1 MPSDFLRDVLR
12 TDDAARRAPRRW
24 PLFPLSLA
32 VHALGAA
39 ACFVIP
45 LAAEVTPPTP
55 RPLHADWRVLV
66 RVLPPEPVIRQLTE
80 PLKAEPDPR
89 PLVTRPASPHASTPT
104 LASGILG
111 IVNDTSWSLNTSGD
125 PQPLPGVPTGPAT
138 TPGVSDGRRGTSSQP
153 DTTSDARPLKIGGK
167 IRAPQRLSAAPP
179 IYPPI
184 AQSARVAGLVI
195 LEALIDVNGRVADVR
210 VLKSIPLL
218 DAAAVD
224 AVRTWRYTPTL
235 LNGVP
240 VSVLMTVTVNFTLQ
254 R

>member
-12 TDDAARRAPRRW
+12 TDDAVRRAPRRW
-24 PLFPLSLA
+24 LLFPLSLA

-39 ACFVIP
+39 AYFVIP

-55 RPLHADWRVLV
+55 RPLHADRRVLIH
-66 RVLPPEPVIRQLTE
+66 VLPPEPR
-80 PLKAEPDPR
+80 
-89 PLVTRPASPHASTPT
+89 VTPPAVRFNGPT
-104 LASGILG
+104 VKGPVAP
-111 IVNDTSWSLNTSGD
+111 VTQV
-125 PQPLPGVPTGPAT
+125 PQPSANPVPLALPGLPVGVRGDAPVGNLIEKPGVP
-138 TPGVSDGRRGTSSQP
+138 PGVGSG
-153 DTTSDARPLKIGGK
+153 SDATAKSGAIAREAGDTKPLKIGGS
-167 IRAPQRLSAAPP
+167 IRAPQRLAATPP
-179 IYPPI
+179 VYPPI
-184 AQSARVAGLVI
+184 AQSARVSGVVI

-210 VLKSIPLL
+210 VLRSIPLL

-240 VSVLMTVTVNFTLQ
+240 VSVLLTVTVNFTLQ